1 MCGYP
6 HLEMPFPSVEEIP
19 PRIGSRLT
27 RLRHKSNTNM
37 VPAPPQNSFR
47 SEVCRTVVRCVVNM
61 DQHQPNAY
69 SFRATRRR
77 LYAACDISA
86 SASLKF
92 VRSPYLAMMID
103 YTRRPIETTIGTANA
118 LVFTHDGNR
127 RLHRQLQVVS
137 FGLPS

>member
-37 VPAPPQNSFR
+37 VPAPP
-47 SEVCRTVVRCVVNM
+47 RTHFGPRYVVQLCNGIVNM

-69 SFRATRRR
+69 SLRATRRR

-92 VRSPYLAMMID
+92 VRLPHLAMMID

-137 FGLPS
+137 FSLPS